1 MSGEPA
7 GAPDTGD
14 ARASLASRLGV
25 TFSDPGL
32 LDLALTHR
40 SYASEFGLEGTNER
54 LEFLGDAILNL
65 CITDLIFA
73 RFPFYLEGDLAKLR
87 ASMVSEPA
95 LAEVALE
102 LDLGGDIRLGRG
114 ERLSGGDEKPSIMA
128 DTLEAVIGAIY
139 LDRGIREVRRVV
151 KALFGSRVEAAVGKA
166 VPKDAKTRL
175 QELVTRLYGNLP
187 RYRAVGQGPDHAK
200 RFLADVYV
208 NEHLYGR
215 GEGRSKKEAE
225 QEAAAQALEELEAN
239 EAANA

>member
-1 MSGEPA
+1 MTGETA
-7 GAPDTGD
+7 GAPSDGA
-14 ARASLASRLGV
+14 ARTSLASRLGV
-25 TFSDPGL
+25 TFSHPGL

-65 CITDLIFA
+65 CITDLIYA
-73 RFPFYLEGDLAKLR
+73 KFPLYLEGDLAKLR

-95 LAEVALE
+95 LAEVASE
-102 LDLGGDIRLGRG
+102 LDLGDDIRLGRG
-114 ERLSGGDEKPSIMA
+114 ERLSGGHSKPSIMA

-151 KALFGSRVEAAVGKA
+151 KALFGSRVEDAVGKE

-175 QELVTRLYGNLP
+175 QEFVTRRYGNLP
-187 RYRAVGQGPDHAK
+187 RYRTVGHGPDHAK
-200 RFLADVYV
+200 QFLADVYV

-225 QEAAAQALEELEAN
+225 QAAAAQALEELESN